1 MNASGTW
8 YSFPE
13 MGQCTGNQKI
23 GDNGCTW
30 KVQGVKRT
38 IMARCMYE
46 HLDNNVEQFDPTCFS
61 ACPQPRWFTPAMYAC
76 MTLFVFHSRHINMIT
91 FHVPSNGKHTLARI
105 QARAHATSSLTHS
118 IPHPHFYHTNVDLHT
133 HQNVT
138 SDCYLQCYDTATN
151 QMTHEQLMAP
161 WIKSFSSTDPTQG
174 GCPDA
179 PKYLL

>member
-1 MNASGTW
+1 MLQAPGILSPRWDSARATKRLVTTAARGRFKGSRGPSW
-8 YSFPE
+8 HAA
-13 MGQCTGNQKI
+13 CTS
-23 GDNGCTW
+23 TS
-30 KVQGVKRT
+30 T
-38 IMARCMYE
+38 TTS
-46 HLDNNVEQFDPTCFS
+46 NNSIRRVS
-61 ACPQPRWFTPAMYAC
+61 AHALSQRWFTPAMYAC

-105 QARAHATSSLTHS
+105 QARAHATRSLTHS